1 LSQPL
6 RHPAVLVR
14 ELAVTRR
21 VLEVIVPTLAM
32 FGEVLVGLGG
42 SILTFRGFVQAVCCG
57 SLGCHRQLP
66 HPLGLFTDANGIFE
80 APRLLTAF
88 GLPADVCVGH
98 QRLLLVNRRVASSRA
113 TKTGSVK
120 RVENRQ
126 VRVGPVAHLLGAEAV
141 RLEYPTQV
149 VFESVTLGVNDGARI
164 GIVGRNGDGKSSLLG
179 LLTGQLRPDSGRVT
193 RRSGLRVSA
202 LSQADTL
209 DPERTVGWTLVAD
222 QPEHQWAGDARVR
235 EVVDGLVSD
244 IAWDATISTLSG
256 GQRRRVQ
263 LAQLLIGEWDVIALD
278 EPTNHL
284 DIEGITWLAGHLRQR
299 WARNTGGL
307 LLVTHDRWFL
317 DEVATTTWEVHDGI
331 VEPFEGGYA
340 AYVLQRVE
348 RDRLAS
354 AAEAKRQNLMRK
366 ELAWLRRGPP
376 ARTSKP
382 KFRIEAANQLIAD
395 VPPLRNTVE
404 LAKLATARLGK
415 DVIDLLDVSVSFDG
429 RPVLRDVEWRIA
441 PGERTGIVGAN
452 GAGKST
458 LLGLITGSVAPDTG
472 RVKRGKTVRLAML
485 DQRGEELAAVAGDR
499 IADLLGGLRGGY
511 QVDGREVTPAQLL
524 ERLGFA
530 RGQLS
535 ARVDDLSGGQ
545 RRRLQLMLT
554 LLAEPNVLLLDEP
567 TNDVDTDTLTAVED
581 LLDSWAGTLI
591 VVSHDRYLLERVTDQ
606 QYAILDG
613 RLRHLPG
620 GIDEYLRLAA
630 RRTTTSASLA
640 PSSGPSSGPARFE
653 PATVSGSQRRA
664 AEKELAAVDRQLARL
679 ADRIAAKHHEL
690 AEHDQSDHVGLT
702 RLTRELRGLEGEVAE
717 RESRWLELSEA
728 LE

>member
-1 LSQPL
+1 
-6 RHPAVLVR
+6 
-14 ELAVTRR
+14 
-21 VLEVIVPTLAM
+21 M
-32 FGEVLVGLGG
+32 
-42 SILTFRGFVQAVCCG
+42 
-57 SLGCHRQLP
+57 
-66 HPLGLFTDANGIFE
+66 
-80 APRLLTAF
+80 
-88 GLPADVCVGH
+88 
-98 QRLLLVNRRVASSRA
+98 
-113 TKTGSVK
+113 
-120 RVENRQ
+120 
-126 VRVGPVAHLLGAEAV
+126 AHLLGAEAV
-141 RLEYPTQV
+141 RLEYPTQL

-179 LLTGQLRPDSGRVT
+179 LLTGELQPDSGRVT
-193 RRSGLRVSA
+193 RRSGLRVGA

-209 DPERTVGWTLVAD
+209 DPDHTVGWTLVGEAA
-222 QPEHQWAGDARVR
+222 EHQWAGDARVR
-235 EVVDGLVSD
+235 DVVGGLVSD
-244 IAWDATISTLSG
+244 IAWDATIATLSG

-263 LAQLLIGEWDVIALD
+263 LARLLVGDWDVIALD

-284 DIEGITWLAGHLRQR
+284 DIEGITWLADHLGQR

-317 DEVATTTWEVHDGI
+317 DEVATTTWEVHDAM

-348 RDRLAS
+348 RDRM
-354 AAEAKRQNLMRK
+354 AAATEAKRQNLMRK
-366 ELAWLRRGPP
+366 ELAWLRRGAP

-404 LAKLATARLGK
+404 LAKLAMARLGK
-415 DVIDLLDVSVSFDG
+415 DVIDLLDVSVSFAG

-458 LLGLITGSVAPDTG
+458 LLGLIAGSIAPDTG
-472 RVKRGKTVRLAML
+472 RVKRGKTVRLAVL
-485 DQRGEELAAVAGDR
+485 DQQGDALAALTEDR
-499 IADLLGGLRGGY
+499 IADVLGRLPGGY
-511 QVDGREVTPAQLL
+511 QVEGREVTPAQLL
-524 ERLGFA
+524 ERLGFG

-535 ARVDDLSGGQ
+535 ARIGELSGGQ

-554 LLAEPNVLLLDEP
+554 LLSEPNVLLLDEP
-567 TNDVDTDTLTAVED
+567 TNDVDTDTLTAMED

-591 VVSHDRYLLERVTDQ
+591 VVSHDRYLVERITDQ

-620 GIDEYLRLAA
+620 GIDEYLRLTAH
-630 RRTTTSASLA
+630 RTTPAAAEPPPPALQRA
-640 PSSGPSSGPARFE
+640 MSGA
-653 PATVSGSQRRA
+653 QRRS
-664 AEKELAAVDRQLARL
+664 AEKELAGVDRRLARL
-679 ADRIAAKHHEL
+679 ADRIADKHHAL
-690 AEHDQSDHVGLT
+690 AEHDQSDHVGIT
-702 RLTRELRGLEGEVAE
+702 RLTHELRALEDEVAATE
-717 RESRWLELSEA
+717 GRWLDLSEA